1 MIWFTIL
8 AKRISEEQKK
18 EILEDFLNNKTLEEI
33 AKKYNFTKLTII
45 RNLKKN
51 LGDKK
56 YQELMDVSKP
66 LRPLNTDNAF
76 DQDANE
82 SYKSFEVV
90 SQELLPENPFL
101 EIDPLD
107 YEIERRPQKD
117 FSSISILEVD
127 LPKTVYMIVDKNI
140 ELRPKLLKEYAEWSF
155 LSEIDLNRKTIEIYL
170 DLKTAK
176 RFCAKDQKVIKVPD
190 SNVFKVTAPKL
201 VSQGIT
207 RIVSSQLLIAL

>member
-1 MIWFTIL
+1 M

-66 LRPLNTDNAF
+66 LRPSNTDNAF
-76 DQDANE
+76 DQNTND

-101 EIDPLD
+101 EIIPLD

-117 FSSISILEVD
+117 LSSISILEVD

>member
-1 MIWFTIL
+1 M

-56 YQELMDVSKP
+56 YQELTDVSKP
-66 LRPLNTDNAF
+66 LKPSNTDNGF
-76 DQDANE
+76 DQDTNE
-82 SYKSFEVV
+82 SDKSFEVV
-90 SQELLPENPFL
+90 SQELFPENPFL
-101 EIDPLD
+101 EIVPLD

-117 FSSISILEVD
+117 LSSISILEVD